1 MGVRDITNRRRRRL
15 MSSIRRFLTP
25 SREPGIEEQIQ
36 AAADRYEADV
46 RAAGARYDA
55 AMSRTLG
62 SCERAAGSLRGES
75 PQDAE
80 PGNTHGNLILEDLM
94 DEYEMVRRV
103 RVLPEQFASRLDE
116 SVNEGLRSMN
126 DGGEWDE
133 LIDLL
138 VAALVNRRAAVTA
151 AEQQELR
158 ELLAAMHM
166 PTDMLER
173 IKVAES
179 ADD

>member
-1 MGVRDITNRRRRRL
+1 
-15 MSSIRRFLTP
+15 
-25 SREPGIEEQIQ
+25 
-36 AAADRYEADV
+36 
-46 RAAGARYDA
+46 
-55 AMSRTLG
+55 
-62 SCERAAGSLRGES
+62 
-75 PQDAE
+75 
-80 PGNTHGNLILEDLM
+80 M

-179 ADD
+179 AAD